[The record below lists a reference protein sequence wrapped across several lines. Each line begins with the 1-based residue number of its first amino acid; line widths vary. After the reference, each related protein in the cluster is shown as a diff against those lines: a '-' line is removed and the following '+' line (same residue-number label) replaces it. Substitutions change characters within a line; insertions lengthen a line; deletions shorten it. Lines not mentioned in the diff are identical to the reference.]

1 MIRKIV
7 ILILL
12 FGCCFILR
20 AQSHIRQGFYNELP
34 ISIARDNSRDNI
46 ETYFEMLHARI
57 PSGVPV
63 FMPKDIKYLTI
74 YCYNTHSE
82 YGKRVKGTLRTTY
95 DATYK
100 EGKLRTLRERGEDY
114 INQYD
119 FYGNHLRSSTSYS
132 LSNGSEIGSINYM
145 FDLFSTRYY
154 SSLRLGAI
162 GGVYISEDFF
172 RVASNT
178 VYGCYYNIS
187 THGTYA
193 KVVKTKWNC
202 SKSYF
207 IRKFSISTYNKC
219 KDGFTALVNDPYK
232 KGFIDCVSDKSIRTG
247 VTTYFI
253 NTIGLHTDIDPFEC
267 IRDGWFGVQYYY
279 EYECE

>member
-20 AQSHIRQGFYNELP
+20 AQSHIRQGFHNELP
-34 ISIARDNSRDNI
+34 ISIGRDNI
-46 ETYFEMLHARI
+46 ETYFEMLYARI

-63 FMPKDIKYLTI
+63 FMPKDIKNLTI
-74 YCYNTHSE
+74 YCYDTHSE
-82 YGKRVKGTLRTTY
+82 YGKRVKGTLRRTY

-100 EGKLRTLRERGEDY
+100 EGKLRTLRKRGEGY

-119 FYGNHLRSSTSYS
+119 FYGNHLRSYTSDII
-132 LSNGSEIGSINYM
+132 SNGDEKESSNYR
-145 FDLFSTRYY
+145 FELSGRRYN
-154 SSLRLGAI
+154 SLRLGAI

-178 VYGCYYNIS
+178 VYGSYYNIS

-193 KVVKTKWNC
+193 KVVETQWDC

-219 KDGFTALVNDPYK
+219 KDGFTALVNYPYT
-232 KGFIDCVSDKSIRTG
+232 KGFSDCVSDESIRTK

-267 IRDGWFGVQYYY
+267 IRDGWFGEHYY

>member
-20 AQSHIRQGFYNELP
+20 AQSHIRQGFHNELP
-34 ISIARDNSRDNI
+34 ISIGRDNI
-46 ETYFEMLHARI
+46 ETYFEMLCACI

-63 FMPKDIKYLTI
+63 FMPKDIKNLTI
-74 YCYNTHSE
+74 YCYDTHSE
-82 YGKRVKGTLRTTY
+82 FGKRVKGTLRTTY

-100 EGKLRTLRERGEDY
+100 EGKLRTLRKRGEGY

-119 FYGNHLRSSTSYS
+119 FYGNHLRSYTSYIV
-132 LSNGSEIGSINYM
+132 SNGDEKESINYM
-145 FDLFSTRYY
+145 FSLPPGGWRRYN
-154 SSLRLGAI
+154 SLRLGAI

-172 RVASNT
+172 GLAYKLVFGS
-178 VYGCYYNIS
+178 YYNIS

-193 KVVKTKWNC
+193 KVVRTSWDC
-202 SKSYF
+202 SPSYF
-207 IRKFSISTYNKC
+207 IRKFSISTYNTC
-219 KDGFTALVNDPYK
+219 KDGFTALVNNPYK
-232 KGFIDCVSDKSIRTG
+232 KGFSDCVSDESIRTN

-267 IRDGWFGVQYYY
+267 IRDGWFGEHYY
-279 EYECE
+279 EYECK